1 MIPGT
6 SVLAPAVWARSIEI
20 VGHHTLYA
28 GVWFEK
34 ST

>member
-1 MIPGT
+1 
-6 SVLAPAVWARSIEI
+6 VWARSIEV

>member
-1 MIPGT
+1 M
-6 SVLAPAVWARSIEI
+6 WARSIEI